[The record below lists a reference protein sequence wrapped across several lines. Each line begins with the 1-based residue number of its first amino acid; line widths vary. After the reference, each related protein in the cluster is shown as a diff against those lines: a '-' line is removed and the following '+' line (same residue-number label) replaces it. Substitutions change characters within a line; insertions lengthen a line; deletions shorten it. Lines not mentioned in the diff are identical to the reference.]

1 LLRVCS
7 GVARALSGTLLLYA
21 HFGLCNGLFKMRIK
35 FVPLIVTLVPLLLR
49 GQGLNPSSFSLFNR
63 PADVWPT
70 YNGDYSGRRFSD
82 LNAINQSNI
91 DRLKIDWIYRITSVG
106 PQRGV
111 GGPTIKSTPL
121 LVNGIL
127 YFTVPDHVFA
137 VNAHTGEE
145 LWQYDF
151 QDQGGHL
158 VGQRGVAMYGNWLY
172 FLTPDGWFISLNA
185 SDGKERWRKK
195 VADEKLQYFTTIS
208 PLIVKNHVIVGVGG
222 DAMDVRGYLEAR
234 DPETGEV
241 QWKWWSE
248 PLKMGDPGSNTW
260 PSQEAMDH
268 GGGMTWL
275 PGTYDP
281 DLNLIYW
288 GTGNAN
294 PVFAGQS
301 RQGSNLYTA
310 SIVALNPDNG
320 KLAWYFQGSPHDT
333 HDWDNV
339 ETPVL
344 FDATIDGKPRKLLA
358 QAGRCGWFFVL
369 DRTNGKNLVSRPFS
383 GTGNWAKGVDAKGQP
398 IPDPAKEP
406 KVNGSMIDM
415 PAMGATNWPP
425 PSYDPQTEL
434 FYVNGTEGYGIA
446 YLYDTSAHPEGYGGG
461 GGGNFDSRSA
471 LFAIDIHNGN
481 IKWKHEV
488 QPQGFGGGMTGGI
501 LTTAGHLLF
510 TGDSTSLTA
519 FDPATGKILWHQRLM
534 SSVSNGPSTYTLDG
548 KQYVLVGAGDSLY
561 ALTLAGQ

>member
-1 LLRVCS
+1 MQ
-7 GVARALSGTLLLYA
+7 T
-21 HFGLCNGLFKMRIK
+21 K
-35 FVPLIVTLVPLLLR
+35 FVRLILIPLMLLPLLLR
-49 GQGLNPSSFSLFNR
+49 AQGLDPASLTLFNR

-82 LNAINQSNI
+82 LTQINQSNVN
-91 DRLKIDWIYRITSVG
+91 RLKIDWIYRITSVG

-127 YFTVPDHVFA
+127 YFTIPDHVFA
-137 VNAHTGEE
+137 INAHTGEE

-151 QDQGGHL
+151 EDKGGHL

-185 SDGKERWRKK
+185 KDGKERWRKK

-248 PLKMGDPGSNTW
+248 PLKMGDPGSETW
-260 PSQEAMDH
+260 PNQDAMDH

-301 RQGSNLYTA
+301 RAGHNLYTA

-320 KLAWYFQGSPHDT
+320 KLAWYFQASPHDT

-344 FDATIDGKPRKLLA
+344 FDAVIDGKPRKLLA

-369 DRTNGKNLVSRPFS
+369 DRTNGRNLVSRPFS

-406 KVNGSMIDM
+406 KVDGSMIDM

-446 YLYDTSAHPEGYGGG
+446 YLYDTSPHPEGYGGG

-471 LFAIDIHNGN
+471 LFALDIHNGN
-481 IKWKHEV
+481 VKWKHEV
-488 QPQGFGGGMTGGI
+488 RTQGFGGGMTGGI

-534 SSVSNGPSTYTLDG
+534 SPLSNGPSTYVLDG
-548 KQYVLVGAGDSLY
+548 NQYILIGAGDSLY
-561 ALTLAGQ
+561 ALTLAGE